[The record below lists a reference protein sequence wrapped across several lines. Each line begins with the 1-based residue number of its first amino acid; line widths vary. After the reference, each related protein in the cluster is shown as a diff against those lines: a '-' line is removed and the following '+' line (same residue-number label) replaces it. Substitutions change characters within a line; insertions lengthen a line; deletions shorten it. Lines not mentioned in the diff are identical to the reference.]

1 MCVCVCA
8 CVFQF
13 RSPHLCVKHTLPLVR
28 RHLGLLRFQV
38 ISVYWFAALAKLE
51 KDWLDGS
58 ALLGILGHRYEMAI
72 VMTYGGESRAGDQSL
87 ARSLAHSLFVI
98 TIDLLSRLPFPPVA
112 HRPGL
117 FVDSSIPL
125 FLILAMNPRLQ
136 RHRPRL
142 CSVLRWSAIAI
153 STGFNG
159 SNFLLFPLGI
169 FPLSMLACNV
179 RKNKKKGGGQ
189 SITTTAAELL
199 RPLSVKRR
207 TNEQMNDTLAL
218 SLVQVLFLPPELPH
232 QLYSTWVSNTR
243 LGNAFHWTYLQAEWM
258 AQRAL
263 RGRGKGAHQEHE
275 QQEYDHEQDVD
286 HEDGGGGGGEGDS
299 EAVRG
304 STSEPE
310 AGRRHR
316 SSTQAMQTKQAEK
329 KKNKKDKE

>member
-1 MCVCVCA
+1 MCVCA

-136 RHRPRL
+136 RHRPAINLRAICHRRPSPSPRASTDPTF
-142 CSVLRWSAIAI
+142 CSSRS
-153 STGFNG
+153 G
-159 SNFLLFPLGI
+159 
-169 FPLSMLACNV
+169 
-179 RKNKKKGGGQ
+179 
-189 SITTTAAELL
+189 
-199 RPLSVKRR
+199 
-207 TNEQMNDTLAL
+207 
-218 SLVQVLFLPPELPH
+218 
-232 QLYSTWVSNTR
+232 Y
-243 LGNAFHWTYLQAEWM
+243 FHCQCS
-258 AQRAL
+258 RA
-263 RGRGKGAHQEHE
+263 
-275 QQEYDHEQDVD
+275 
-286 HEDGGGGGGEGDS
+286 
-299 EAVRG
+299 
-304 STSEPE
+304 
-310 AGRRHR
+310 
-316 SSTQAMQTKQAEK
+316 M
-329 KKNKKDKE
+329 